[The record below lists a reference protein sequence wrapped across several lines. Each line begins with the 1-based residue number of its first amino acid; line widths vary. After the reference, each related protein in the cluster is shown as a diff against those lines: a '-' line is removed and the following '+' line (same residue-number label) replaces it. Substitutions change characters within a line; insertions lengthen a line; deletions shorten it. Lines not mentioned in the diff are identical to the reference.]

1 MRILILIL
9 AALAILLCL
18 LQEDKSEG
26 ILSLG
31 ARTST
36 SKNEKKKIEKTLNI
50 ITAVDVLALFICLL
64 VEMF

>member
-1 MRILILIL
+1 MRIVILIL

-31 ARTST
+31 ARTNT

-50 ITAVDVLALFICLL
+50 IAAVDVLALFICLL